1 VEDPLKDLSGHR
13 KRNGETVG
21 GNVIDL
27 RPYQLPAVHALAKC
41 DLGYI
46 KAPAGSGKTIIAASA
61 LRRREDYEARTY
73 RVLWIAYTRELL
85 AQGEVACK
93 ACGVQSEVDY
103 RCMQGLT
110 AKDLESYDL
119 VIVDECHHV
128 ASPESKK
135 VMRGTLFWAGSSG
148 SFSRR
153 CIVWGL
159 SATPLR
165 EDGEGIEPIIGP
177 CVYEVPPEAVAEA
190 GGVLPAVVRVVEYHD
205 AGLADKVRECAAKEI
220 RGWMSDEQANR
231 VVWRHVLRLG
241 VTENRARFDLIA
253 DIANWENA
261 AGNSVIVLCDTV
273 DMCKA
278 VEALLESGAAVY
290 AAMGKKRRAAALDAF
305 KRGEILTICATAIAD
320 EGLDVPIASVLIL
333 ARAGKAEGKL
343 TQRVG
348 RVLRPYPGQTC
359 GVVYDIKDTGHGMLT
374 AQFWRR
380 LRLYKG
386 MGFSIEQDPRKS
398 AMKGK

>member
-1 VEDPLKDLSGHR
+1 MGGKTVKTVE
-13 KRNGETVG
+13 
-21 GNVIDL
+21 L

-85 AQGEVACK
+85 TQGESACK

-103 RCMQGLT
+103 KCMQGLT
-110 AKDLESYDL
+110 AKDLESYDF

-128 ASPESKK
+128 WAKESRT
-135 VMRGTLFWAGSSG
+135 VLRGTLLKTDSG
-148 SFSRR
+148 EIVRKYHNREPMRR
-153 CIVWGL
+153 CIVWGM
-159 SATPLR
+159 SATPER
-165 EDGEGIEPIIGP
+165 ENKEEDITPIIGP

-205 AGLADKVRECAAKEI
+205 AGLADNVRECAGKEI
-220 RGWMSDEQANR
+220 RGWMSEEQANR

-241 VTENRARFDLIA
+241 VTENKARLGMIA
-253 DIANWENA
+253 DIANREINA
-261 AGNSVIVLCDTV
+261 GQSVIVLV
-273 DMCKA
+273 DSVTQA
-278 VEALLESGAAVY
+278 NALACMIEGSEPLHGKLS
-290 AAMGKKRRAAALDAF
+290 KKRREGVSEAFKAGVCKCVISAAL
-305 KRGEILTICATAIAD
+305 LD
-320 EGLDVPIASVLIL
+320 EGYDAPIASVLIL

-374 AQFWRR
+374 AQFWKR

-386 MGFSIEQDPRKS
+386 MGFSIEQTPRKS

>member
-1 VEDPLKDLSGHR
+1 MKTVE
-13 KRNGETVG
+13 
-21 GNVIDL
+21 L
-27 RPYQLPAVHALAKC
+27 RRYQLPAVHALAKC

-85 AQGEVACK
+85 TQGEAACK

-103 RCMQGLT
+103 KCMQGLK
-110 AKDLESYDL
+110 AEDLESYDL

-128 ASPESKK
+128 WAKESRT
-135 VMRGTLFWAGSSG
+135 VLRGTLLKTDSG
-148 SFSRR
+148 EIVRKYHNREPMRR
-153 CIVWGL
+153 CIVWGM
-159 SATPLR
+159 SATPER
-165 EDGEGIEPIIGP
+165 ENKEEDITPIIGP

-190 GGVLPAVVRVVEYHD
+190 GGLLPAVVRVVEYHD
-205 AGLADKVRECAAKEI
+205 AGLADNVRECAGKEI
-220 RGWMSDEQANR
+220 RGWMSEEQANR
-231 VVWRHVLRLG
+231 VVWRHVLRFG
-241 VTENRARFDLIA
+241 VTENRARLALIA
-253 DIANWENA
+253 EIANRENE

-290 AAMGKKRRAAALDAF
+290 AAIGKKRRAAALDAF
-305 KRGEILTICATAIAD
+305 KRGEILTIACSSLAD
-320 EGLDVPIASVLIL
+320 EGMDLPIASVLIL

-374 AQFWRR
+374 AQFWKR

-386 MGFSIEQDPRKS
+386 MGFSIEQTPRKS